1 MAREDIVGVALVHYA
16 CPICGKPMEDHNAIL
31 INKIL
36 TKTRAN
42 AVNKLNG
49 KCIGFCNT
57 ACNECASHKNECIYV
72 VEIDIEKS
80 EPNNPYRT
88 GMYWGVRKDFALFVE
103 HPEYVLKT
111 KDGVQFCFMDKEFTN
126 KIGLPYENN

>member
-31 INKIL
+31 MNKIL

-49 KCIGFCNT
+49 KCIGI
-57 ACNECASHKNECIYV
+57 SRKG
-72 VEIDIEKS
+72 DILYED
-80 EPNNPYRT
+80 NRT
-88 GMYWGVRKDFALFVE
+88 EG
-103 HPEYVLKT
+103 
-111 KDGVQFCFMDKEFTN
+111 
-126 KIGLPYENN
+126 